1 MVMAL
6 RTLIALMAGIVLN
19 TSMSMTL
26 MILKNTFSSSPKVIM
41 IPKRQRLRPARQPA
55 PYSGFEDRDEED
67 EDEAHFREIP
77 EKDSF
82 DYEVREND
90 TCPSS
95 SYFLSLPSCLV

>member
-1 MVMAL
+1 
-6 RTLIALMAGIVLN
+6 
-19 TSMSMTL
+19 MT
-26 MILKNTFSSSPKVIM
+26 
-41 IPKRQRLRPARQPA
+41 PKRQRLRPARQPA
-55 PYSGFEDRDEED
+55 PYSGSEDRDEED

-95 SYFLSLPSCLV
+95 SYFLSLPNCLV

>member
-1 MVMAL
+1 
-6 RTLIALMAGIVLN
+6 
-19 TSMSMTL
+19 
-26 MILKNTFSSSPKVIM
+26 M

-82 DYEVREND
+82 DYEVGIE
-90 TCPSS
+90 TCSFPQYTFSNMLQL
-95 SYFLSLPSCLV
+95 FPGDQTVCCLWEGDEEGRRQQRPWGEQHEGLELLPAVRPA